1 MNLSIHQLAIEEVRS
16 RLDTLSAGRPF
27 FARDGYSIQMD
38 VDRPLLG
45 DVLSLMRVPA
55 RLSENRIVLV
65 TRGRAR
71 FTLDME
77 TFDVQAPCFALLKD
91 KALLRIQSVDKALL
105 RIQSVSADFLC
116 HVIAYRERS
125 VLDAQQKVV
134 VPVSDAEEKNIE
146 ALIRLIWRYCVAK
159 PFLYTVVSPLLEAL
173 FEQYAA
179 LSERAQQ
186 KGGKVAASRKEE
198 LFRGFLALVSEHWL
212 DERELAWYADALCI
226 SVHYLCEAV
235 YAVGGHYPKHY
246 IRQTIVSEAKY
257 LRIGSQI
264 PALLYGWQRRRHRR
278 RAELPQPRLLQP
290 FLQAGN
296 RPHARRI

>member
-1 MNLSIHQLAIEEVRS
+1 MQNTIHQLAIDEVRN
-16 RLDTLSAGRPF
+16 RLESLTQGRPY
-27 FARDGYSIQMD
+27 FAREEYSIHMD
-38 VDRPLLG
+38 VDRGVLL
-45 DVLSLMRVPA
+45 DILRLLRVPA
-55 RLSENRIVLV
+55 RLSENRVVLV
-65 TRGRAR
+65 MRGKAD
-71 FTLDME
+71 FSLDMLHYE
-77 TFDVQAPCFALLKD
+77 VNAPCLALLKD
-91 KALLRIQSVDKALL
+91 KSLLHIHN
-105 RIQSVSADFLC
+105 VSPDFLC
-116 HVIAYRERS
+116 HVIAYGERS

-146 ALIRLIWRYCVAK
+146 ALIRLIWRYCAAK

-257 LRIGSQI
+257 LLCYTGGSAAAI
-264 PALLYGWQRRRHRR
+264 A
-278 RAELPQPRLLQP
+278 AELNFPSPAY
-290 FLQAGN
+290 FN
-296 RPHARRI
+296 RFFKRETGLTPGEFRKKNRIP

>member
-71 FTLDME
+71 FTLDM
-77 TFDVQAPCFALLKD
+77 
-91 KALLRIQSVDKALL
+91 DKALL

-134 VPVSDAEEKNIE
+134 VPVSDEDEKNIE
-146 ALIRLIWRYCVAK
+146 ALIRLIWRYCTAK

-179 LSERAQQ
+179 LSEKAQFH
-186 KGGKVAASRKEE
+186 GGKVAASRKEE
-198 LFRGFLALVSEHWL
+198 IFRRFLALVSEHWL
-212 DERELAWYADALCI
+212 YERELAWYADALCI

-246 IRQTIVSEAKY
+246 IRQTLVSEAKY
-257 LRIGSQI
+257 LLCYTDGSAAAI
-264 PALLYGWQRRRHRR
+264 A
-278 RAELPQPRLLQP
+278 AELNFPSPAY
-290 FLQAGN
+290 FN
-296 RPHARRI
+296 RFFKRETDLTPGEFRKKNRIP

>member
-45 DVLSLMRVPA
+45 DVLSLIRV
-55 RLSENRIVLV
+55 IVLV

-77 TFDVQAPCFALLKD
+77 TFDVQAPCFALLK
-91 KALLRIQSVDKALL
+91 DKALL

-246 IRQTIVSEAKY
+246 IRQSYRKPNTCFAIRVAAPPPSPP
-257 LRIGSQI
+257 S
-264 PALLYGWQRRRHRR
+264 
-278 RAELPQPRLLQP
+278 
-290 FLQAGN
+290 
-296 RPHARRI
+296 

>member
-1 MNLSIHQLAIEEVRS
+1 MNPSIHQLAIEEVKE
-16 RLDTLSAGRPF
+16 RLETLAASRPF
-27 FARDGYSIQMD
+27 FARGGYSIQMD

-91 KALLRIQSVDKALL
+91 KALLHIH
-105 RIQSVSADFLC
+105 SASSDFLC
-116 HVIAYRERS
+116 HVIAYGERS

-134 VPVSDAEEKNIE
+134 VPVTDEDEKNIE
-146 ALIRLIWRYCVAK
+146 ALIRLIWRHCASK

-173 FEQYAA
+173 FAQYAA
-179 LSERAQQ
+179 LSERAQLR
-186 KGGKVAASRKEE
+186 GGKTAANRKEE

-246 IRQTIVSEAKY
+246 IRQTLVSEAKY
-257 LRIGSQI
+257 LLCYTGGSAAAI
-264 PALLYGWQRRRHRR
+264 A
-278 RAELPQPRLLQP
+278 AELNFPSPAY
-290 FLQAGN
+290 FN
-296 RPHARRI
+296 RFFKRETGLTPGGFRKKNRIP

>member
-1 MNLSIHQLAIEEVRS
+1 MYLSIHQLAIEEVRS

-38 VDRPLLG
+38 VDR
-45 DVLSLMRVPA
+45 
-55 RLSENRIVLV
+55 IVLV

-77 TFDVQAPCFALLKD
+77 TFDVQAPCFALLK
-91 KALLRIQSVDKALL
+91 DKALL

-146 ALIRLIWRYCVAK
+146 ALIRLIWRYCAAK

-186 KGGKVAASRKEE
+186 KGGKVAVSRKEE
-198 LFRGFLALVSEHWL
+198 FRALA
-212 DERELAWYADALCI
+212 
-226 SVHYLCEAV
+226 
-235 YAVGGHYPKHY
+235 G
-246 IRQTIVSEAKY
+246 
-257 LRIGSQI
+257 
-264 PALLYGWQRRRHRR
+264 
-278 RAELPQPRLLQP
+278 
-290 FLQAGN
+290 
-296 RPHARRI
+296 

>member
-1 MNLSIHQLAIEEVRS
+1 MKPSIHQLAIEEVKE
-16 RLDTLSAGRPF
+16 RLETLTASRPF

-38 VDRPLLG
+38 VDRPLLV

-77 TFDVQAPCFALLKD
+77 TFDVKAPCFV
-91 KALLRIQSVDKALL
+91 LLRDKGLLHIQSA
-105 RIQSVSADFLC
+105 SADFLC

-146 ALIRLIWRYCVAK
+146 ALIRLIWRYCAAK

-246 IRQTIVSEAKY
+246 IWQTLVSEAKY
-257 LRIGSQI
+257 LLCYTDGSAAAI
-264 PALLYGWQRRRHRR
+264 A
-278 RAELPQPRLLQP
+278 AELNFPSPAY
-290 FLQAGN
+290 FN
-296 RPHARRI
+296 RFFKRETGLTPGEFRKKNRIP

>member
-1 MNLSIHQLAIEEVRS
+1 MYRPLALPFS
-16 RLDTLSAGRPF
+16 RTRPF
-27 FARDGYSIQMD
+27 CAS
-38 VDRPLLG
+38 
-45 DVLSLMRVPA
+45 
-55 RLSENRIVLV
+55 
-65 TRGRAR
+65 
-71 FTLDME
+71 
-77 TFDVQAPCFALLKD
+77 K
-91 KALLRIQSVDKALL
+91 
-105 RIQSVSADFLC
+105 VSAPTFS
-116 HVIAYRERS
+116 ATS
-125 VLDAQQKVV
+125 SQQKVV

-146 ALIRLIWRYCVAK
+146 ALIRLIWRYCAAK

-257 LRIGSQI
+257 LLCYTGGSAAAI
-264 PALLYGWQRRRHRR
+264 A
-278 RAELPQPRLLQP
+278 AELNFPSPAYFNRFFKRETGLTPGEFRKKNRISHKTTKPRHSGRNVGDYVIPINSNFAKATFVLRISSLY
-290 FLQAGN
+290 AGPDIRTGCRCGSS
-296 RPHARRI
+296 RPRFQGLNSHNIGYYRADGVPTPSRTWHPWPRKWARPDRSGYGR

>member
-1 MNLSIHQLAIEEVRS
+1 MNHSIHQLAIEEVKS
-16 RLDTLSAGRPF
+16 RLETLSVSRPF
-27 FARDGYSIQMD
+27 FAQDGYSIQMD

-77 TFDVQAPCFALLKD
+77 TFDVKAPCFVLLKE
-91 KALLRIQSVDKALL
+91 KGLLHIQSA
-105 RIQSVSADFLC
+105 SADFLC
-116 HVIAYRERS
+116 HVIAYGERS

-134 VPVSDAEEKNIE
+134 VPVSDEDEKNIE
-146 ALIRLIWRYCVAK
+146 ALIRLIWRYCTAK

-179 LSERAQQ
+179 LSEKAQFH
-186 KGGKVAASRKEE
+186 GGKVAASRKEE
-198 LFRGFLALVSEHWL
+198 IFRRFLALVSENWL
-212 DERELAWYADALCI
+212 YERELAWYAGSLCI
-226 SVHYLCEAV
+226 SVHYLCESV

-246 IRQTIVSEAKY
+246 IRQTLVSEAKY
-257 LRIGSQI
+257 LLCYTDGSAAAI
-264 PALLYGWQRRRHRR
+264 A
-278 RAELPQPRLLQP
+278 AELNFPSPAYFSRFFKRETGLTP
-290 FLQAGN
+290 GEFRKKN
-296 RPHARRI
+296 RIP

>member
-1 MNLSIHQLAIEEVRS
+1 MTQN
-16 RLDTLSAGRPF
+16 
-27 FARDGYSIQMD
+27 
-38 VDRPLLG
+38 
-45 DVLSLMRVPA
+45 
-55 RLSENRIVLV
+55 
-65 TRGRAR
+65 
-71 FTLDME
+71 
-77 TFDVQAPCFALLKD
+77 
-91 KALLRIQSVDKALL
+91 
-105 RIQSVSADFLC
+105 
-116 HVIAYRERS
+116 
-125 VLDAQQKVV
+125 AQQKVV

-146 ALIRLIWRYCVAK
+146 ALIRLIWRYCAAK

-246 IRQTIVSEAKY
+246 IRQTLVSEAKY
-257 LRIGSQI
+257 LLCYTDGSAAAI
-264 PALLYGWQRRRHRR
+264 A
-278 RAELPQPRLLQP
+278 AELNFPSPAY
-290 FLQAGN
+290 FN
-296 RPHARRI
+296 RFFKRETGLTPGEFRKKNRIP

>member
-77 TFDVQAPCFALLKD
+77 TFDVQAPW
-91 KALLRIQSVDKALL
+91 DKALL

-134 VPVSDAEEKNIE
+134 VPVSDEDEKNIE
-146 ALIRLIWRYCVAK
+146 ALIRLIWRYCTAK

-179 LSERAQQ
+179 LSEKAQFH
-186 KGGKVAASRKEE
+186 GGKVAASRKEE
-198 LFRGFLALVSEHWL
+198 IFRRFLALVSEHWL
-212 DERELAWYADALCI
+212 YERELAWYADALCI

-246 IRQTIVSEAKY
+246 IRQTLVSEAKY
-257 LRIGSQI
+257 LLCYTDGSAAAI
-264 PALLYGWQRRRHRR
+264 A
-278 RAELPQPRLLQP
+278 AELNFPSPAY
-290 FLQAGN
+290 FN
-296 RPHARRI
+296 RFFKRETDLTPGEFRKKNRIP